1 VRNDTVVPLEGTQ
14 CYEETV
20 FGKLFLLFTALPLI
34 DLYLLLR
41 IGNAIGG
48 VATLALVVVTGA
60 LGAMLARA
68 EGMRVLRAFQ
78 DAVARGVMPRDGVL
92 SGALLMLG
100 GALLITPGVITDA
113 LGLLLLVPF
122 TRRRVA
128 ALIAMRMQRA
138 IERGSIRVV
147 QTRFDPRGAQGPSR
161 ARFDDAIDTEGES
174 VPPRAPDDTPKL
186 R

>member
-1 VRNDTVVPLEGTQ
+1 MQ

-48 VATLALVVVTGA
+48 VATLALVLITGA

-78 DAVARGVMPRDGVL
+78 DAVARGIMPREGVM

-113 LGLLLLVPF
+113 LGLLLIVPF
-122 TRRRVA
+122 TRRR
-128 ALIAMRMQRA
+128 IAGLLAVRMQRA
-138 IERGSIRVV
+138 IERGSLRVV
-147 QTRFDPRGAQGPSR
+147 QTRFAPGGARGTSR
-161 ARFDDAIDTEGES
+161 AHFDEVIDTDGETVS
-174 VPPRAPDDTPKL
+174 PRSPDDTPKL
-186 R
+186 S

>member
-1 VRNDTVVPLEGTQ
+1 M
-14 CYEETV
+14 
-20 FGKLFLLFTALPLI
+20 FGKLFLLFTALPLV

-41 IGNAIGG
+41 IGDTIGG
-48 VATLALVVVTGA
+48 LATLALVLVTGA

-68 EGMRVLRAFQ
+68 EGLRVLRAFQ
-78 DAVARGVMPRDGVL
+78 DAVARGVVPQEGVL

-122 TRRRVA
+122 TRRRIA
-128 ALIAMRMQRA
+128 ALIGARLQRA
-138 IERGSIRVV
+138 IERGSIQVV
-147 QTRFDPRGAQGPSR
+147 QTQFDPRAGRTSR
-161 ARFDDAIDTEGES
+161 ASFDDAIDTEGEP
-174 VPPRAPDDTPKL
+174 VPPRSPDDAPKL